1 MNNIPWDEDMRNM
14 RRFLRVF
21 FSLLIFILLMGMTK
35 DLRAN
40 IKHRIEQHI
49 VVKEKPVT
57 ILWQTEL

>member
-1 MNNIPWDEDMRNM
+1 MRNM